1 MLQPLQLLLA
11 AILATALHFGTVTHP
26 AIQPRPFGP
35 AVSATEAASEQDQLR
50 VEAVAA
56 RHALQVPAAVPPPTI
71 PELITAA
78 FAPLGPDALSW
89 ARRVAFCESTYNPNA
104 VNTDSGAGGLF
115 QFMPATWASSPFAAA
130 SPFDPAANSQA
141 AAWLYQQYGPTQWDC
156 Q

>member
-11 AILATALHFGTVTHP
+11 AILATILQFGTAPHP
-26 AIQPRPFGP
+26 AIHPRPFGP
-35 AVSATEAASEQDQLR
+35 AVTAAAAASERDQLR
-50 VEAVAA
+50 VETLNG
-56 RHALQVPAAVPPPTI
+56 RHAQQVQAPVQPPTI

-78 FAPLGPDALSW
+78 FTPLGPDALTW

-104 VNTDSGAGGLF
+104 VNTDSGASGLF
-115 QFMPATWASSPFAAA
+115 QFMPATWGSSPFAAS

-141 AAWLYQQYGPTQWDC
+141 AAWLYQKYGPTQWDC